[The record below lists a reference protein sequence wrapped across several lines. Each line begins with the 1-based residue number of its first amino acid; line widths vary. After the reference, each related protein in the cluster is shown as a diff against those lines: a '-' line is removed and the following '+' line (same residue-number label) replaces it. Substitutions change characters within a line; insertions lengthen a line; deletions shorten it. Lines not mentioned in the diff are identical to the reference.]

1 MAGCIRTGLGVFLL
15 VMIAAV
21 GTLAQQPS
29 GSTQDGVFTEA
40 QANRGAEVAQSVCSE
55 CHTARYFQ
63 GAFFTLW
70 EGATLKELYDL
81 IRGTMP
87 EGNPGSLSARR
98 YTDVLAYILD
108 LNYMPRGRRELNSR
122 NLDILIERG
131 KR

>member
-15 VMIAAV
+15 IMIAAV
-21 GTLAQQPS
+21 GTSAQQPS

-40 QANRGAEVAQSVCSE
+40 QANRGAAVVQAACTE
-55 CHTARYFQ
+55 CHSASYFQ

-122 NLDILIERG
+122 NLDILIDRG